1 MPAALEGLRMVD
13 LSRQLPGPFCSTLL
27 ADLGMEVLC
36 VGAPGDPFGGGIPF
50 LGRNKRSMT
59 LNLKND
65 AGREVLSRLVD
76 GADVVLEGFRPG
88 VTRRLGIDWETLSAR
103 NPRLVY
109 CSISGYGQDGPYRDR
124 AGHDVN
130 YLAYAGVLHYVGEEG
145 RAPVI
150 PGVQVADIGAGSLM
164 ATVGILAALLARGT
178 TGRGQ
183 WVDVSMLDGA
193 VAWNVYH
200 LLLRQLTGG
209 PPRRGAEQITGR
221 HPCYAVYETA
231 DRRHVTIGAFEGHF
245 WANLCRLL
253 GCEQFVAD
261 QWAEGE
267 RRDEMFH
274 FLRAA
279 FREKTL
285 AEWTTL
291 LGDAEVCFGPVNSID
306 DVFADPQV
314 RHRNMIVDIE
324 GPMGPMRSTGVP
336 IKLSDTPGS
345 IRTPPA
351 IYGEHTDAVLAEI
364 GYSSEQ
370 IAALRA
376 AGAV

>member
-1 MPAALEGLRMVD
+1 MINKTFANDKDGFILTFWG
-13 LSRQLPGPFCSTLL
+13 F
-27 ADLGMEVLC
+27 
-36 VGAPGDPFGGGIPF
+36 APHVKIVIHP
-50 LGRNKRSMT
+50 T
-59 LNLKND
+59 
-65 AGREVLSRLVD
+65 EYLV
-76 GADVVLEGFRPG
+76 
-88 VTRRLGIDWETLSAR
+88 
-103 NPRLVY
+103 
-109 CSISGYGQDGPYRDR
+109 
-124 AGHDVN
+124 
-130 YLAYAGVLHYVGEEG
+130 
-145 RAPVI
+145 
-150 PGVQVADIGAGSLM
+150 
-164 ATVGILAALLARGT
+164 
-178 TGRGQ
+178 
-183 WVDVSMLDGA
+183 
-193 VAWNVYH
+193 H
-200 LLLRQLTGG
+200 L
-209 PPRRGAEQITGR
+209 
-221 HPCYAVYETA
+221 
-231 DRRHVTIGAFEGHF
+231 F

>member
-1 MPAALEGLRMVD
+1 
-13 LSRQLPGPFCSTLL
+13 
-27 ADLGMEVLC
+27 
-36 VGAPGDPFGGGIPF
+36 
-50 LGRNKRSMT
+50 
-59 LNLKND
+59 
-65 AGREVLSRLVD
+65 
-76 GADVVLEGFRPG
+76 
-88 VTRRLGIDWETLSAR
+88 
-103 NPRLVY
+103 
-109 CSISGYGQDGPYRDR
+109 
-124 AGHDVN
+124 
-130 YLAYAGVLHYVGEEG
+130 
-145 RAPVI
+145 
-150 PGVQVADIGAGSLM
+150 
-164 ATVGILAALLARGT
+164 
-178 TGRGQ
+178 
-183 WVDVSMLDGA
+183 
-193 VAWNVYH
+193 
-200 LLLRQLTGG
+200 
-209 PPRRGAEQITGR
+209 
-221 HPCYAVYETA
+221 
-231 DRRHVTIGAFEGHF
+231 
-245 WANLCRLL
+245 
-253 GCEQFVAD
+253 
-261 QWAEGE
+261 
-267 RRDEMFH
+267 MFH